1 MKDIE
6 LYVETLSNKFDID
19 DDEFCE
25 RDEYDAGYVEG
36 WEHACQAVL
45 TYLSTKENALI
56 PEAKYIYETLKT
68 IRYDKNSGGTLS
80 PTQLKNEFTDYAL
93 RDIATKLHYQL
104 TGKGETSNAI

>member
-6 LYVETLSNKFDID
+6 LYVETLSNKFNIS

-25 RDEYDAGYVEG
+25 RDEYDTGYVEG

-45 TYLSTKENALI
+45 TYLSKKENALI
-56 PEAKYIYETLKT
+56 PEAKYIYEALKT
-68 IRYDKNSGGTLS
+68 IRYDKNSGGTFS
-80 PTQLKNEFTDYAL
+80 SAQLKNEFTDYAL